1 MQIRGVIQSAEL
13 RELGEDQVEM
23 DVRVQGVGPGQPRR
37 LVVPF
42 ALLVADPTLDAEAI
56 GGHGFEALVEQEGAG
71 RWVAT
76 EFRVAARRVLRPEG

>member
-13 RELGEDQVEM
+13 REAGGDQVEM

-37 LVVPF
+37 LVVPL
-42 ALLVADPTLDAEAI
+42 ALLVAEPTLDPEAI
-56 GGHGFEALVEQEGAG
+56 AGHGFEAVVDEPTPG

-76 EFRVAARRVLRPEG
+76 EFRVAPRRVLRPET

>member
-1 MQIRGVIQSAEL
+1 MLIRGVIQSAEL

-42 ALLVADPTLDAEAI
+42 GLLVADPTLEPDTIA
-56 GGHGFEALVEQEGAG
+56 GHGFEAVLDEPTPG
-71 RWVAT
+71 RWIAS
-76 EFRVAARRVLRPEG
+76 EFRVMPRRVLRSET